1 MEAID
6 HGNSTNGSG
15 HEHREANISVIVWS
29 LVALAVATIAIYI
42 LVWGMFNVIKTADQ
56 KESSEQAASKFAVPG
71 QLPPEPRL
79 QVRPWEELQVL
90 RAHEDDVLGHYG
102 WQDQKNGI
110 VHIPIDK
117 AMDMVAQQGPYGG
130 KLEAVKPAAGTK
142 GAPTK
147 GAAKKG
153 AAQ

>member
-1 MEAID
+1 MNQATD
-6 HGNSTNGSG
+6 HNTNGSG
-15 HEHREANISVIVWS
+15 HEHREANVSLIVWS
-29 LVALAVATIAIYI
+29 AVALAVATLAIYV

-56 KESSEQAASKFAVPG
+56 KESSAQAASPFATPG

-90 RAHEDDVLGHYG
+90 RAREDDVLGHYG
-102 WQDQKNGI
+102 WQDQKNGV

-130 KLEAVKPAAGTK
+130 KIEAAKPAAVGKT
-142 GAPTK
+142 T
-147 GAAKKG
+147 AKKG
-153 AAQ
+153 AVQ